1 MNFQETGSYNLL
13 KKHSVFL
20 NGISIRDLFLDNPK
34 RFEEFST
41 SLGDIVFDY
50 SKNQLDKKALDYLIK
65 MADNLDLK
73 LKIRDMFDGV
83 KINFTEK
90 RAVLHT
96 ALRDNLTKSIKVD
109 GVNVIDDIKKNFD
122 AMAEFVNDVRD
133 GKFKGATGE
142 RILDVVNIGIGGSYL
157 GAKMA
162 IEALKPYK
170 TPLINF
176 HFISNIDGTDISEV
190 LKKIEPE
197 TTLFVVASKTFTTD
211 ETMTNANS
219 AKKWLV
225 EKLGEKAVK
234 NHFCALSTNKKLAGE
249 FGIPEIQVFPF
260 GDYVG
265 GRYSMWGTI
274 GLPICMAIGVDNF
287 KKFLGGANLA
297 DEHFRNTD
305 FDKNIPVL
313 MALVSIWNINFMG
326 AVAEAVLPYDN
337 YLKYLPLYL
346 QQLVMESNGKSV
358 DKNGNTIKYQTSPIV
373 FGDEGTNG
381 QHSFYQLLHQ
391 GTEKILCDFIIPV
404 FSHNEI
410 GEHQVK
416 LLANGI
422 AQTEALMKGK
432 TKEEAEAELRVQGMS
447 DSEIQKLLPYK
458 EFTGNRPS
466 NTFLIK
472 RITPEIL
479 GMLVAF
485 YEHKTFVEG
494 VFWDINS
501 FDQFGVELGKQL
513 AKNIVRDLKSDEMIT
528 THDSSTNGLI
538 NMVKTLRKDM

>member
-1 MNFQETGSYNLL
+1 MNFTETQSYNQL
-13 KKHSVFL
+13 KKHSIFL
-20 NGISIRDLFLDNPK
+20 KDILIKDLFSENPK

-50 SKNQLDKKALDYLIK
+50 SKNQIDKKALDYLIK
-65 MADNLDLK
+65 TAQNLELQSRIK
-73 LKIRDMFDGV
+73 DMFDGV
-83 KINFTEK
+83 KINYTEG

-96 ALRDNLTKSIKVD
+96 ALRDNLSKSIKVD
-109 GVNVIDDIKKNFD
+109 GQNVIEDIRNNFGK
-122 AMAEFVNDVRD
+122 MANFVNLVRD
-133 GKFKGATGE
+133 GNFKGATGE

-176 HFISNIDGTDISEV
+176 HFISNIDGTDASEV

-197 TTLFVVASKTFTTD
+197 TTLFVIASKTFTTD
-211 ETMTNANS
+211 ETMTNANT

-234 NHFCALSTNKKLAGE
+234 NHFCALSTNVKLAGE
-249 FGIPEIQVFPF
+249 FGIPESQVFPF
-260 GDYVG
+260 GDYIG

-287 KKFLGGANLA
+287 KKFLNGANLA
-297 DEHFRNTD
+297 DEHFKNTD
-305 FDKNIPVL
+305 FSKNIPVL
-313 MALVSIWNINFMG
+313 MALISIWNINFLG
-326 AVAEAVLPYDN
+326 TVAEAVLPYDN
-337 YLKYLPLYL
+337 YLKFLPLYL

-358 DKNGNTIKYQTSPIV
+358 DKNGNPIKYQTSPVI

-391 GTEKILCDFIIPV
+391 GTEKILCDFILPV
-404 FSHNEI
+404 FSHNEM
-410 GEHQVK
+410 GEHQLK

-432 TKEEAEAELRVQGMS
+432 TREEAYEELRAQNLS
-447 DSEIQKLLPYK
+447 DKEIQKLLPYK
-458 EFTGNRPS
+458 EFSGNRPS
-466 NTFLIK
+466 NTFLVK
-472 RITPEIL
+472 QITPETL

-494 VFWDINS
+494 IFWDINS

-513 AKNIVRDLKSDEMIT
+513 AKKIVKDLKSDEPT
-528 THDSSTNGLI
+528 TSHDSSTNGLI
-538 NMVKTLRKDM
+538 SMVKTLRKDM

>member
-20 NGISIRDLFLDNPK
+20 NDISIKDLFLDNPK

-50 SKNQLDKKALDYLIK
+50 SKNQLDKKAVDYLIK
-65 MADNLDLK
+65 MAQNLDLK
-73 LKIRDMFDGV
+73 SKIHDMFDGV

-122 AMAEFVNDVRD
+122 AMCEFVNSVRD
-133 GKFKGATGE
+133 GKFRGATGE

-249 FGIPEIQVFPF
+249 FGIPESQVFPF

-297 DEHFRNTD
+297 DEHFKNTD

-326 AVAEAVLPYDN
+326 TVAEAVLPYDN

-358 DKNGNTIKYQTSPIV
+358 DKNGNPIKYQTSPII

-410 GEHQVK
+410 GEHQLK

-432 TKEEAEAELRVQGMS
+432 TKAEAEAELRAQGMN
-447 DSEIQKLLPYK
+447 DAEIQKLLPYK

-472 RITPEIL
+472 RITPETL

-513 AKNIVRDLKSDEMIT
+513 AKNIVRDLKSDEIIT
-528 THDSSTNGLI
+528 SHDSSTNGLI
-538 NMVKTLRKDM
+538 NMVKTLREDM

>member
-20 NGISIRDLFLDNPK
+20 NGISIKDLFADNPK

-50 SKNQLDKKALDYLIK
+50 SKNQLDKKAIEYLIK
-65 MADNLDLK
+65 TADNLDLK

-122 AMAEFVNDVRD
+122 AMTEFVNDVRD
-133 GKFKGATGE
+133 GKFRGATGE

-297 DEHFRNTD
+297 DEHFKNTD

-313 MALVSIWNINFMG
+313 MALVSIWNVNFMG

-358 DKNGNTIKYQTSPIV
+358 DKNGNPIKYQTSPII

-410 GEHQVK
+410 GEHQLK

-422 AQTEALMKGK
+422 AQAEALMKGK
-432 TKEEAEAELRVQGMS
+432 TKAEAEEELRAQGMS
-447 DSEIQKLLPYK
+447 DAEIKKLLPYK
-458 EFTGNRPS
+458 EFTGNRAS

-472 RITPEIL
+472 RITPETL

-501 FDQFGVELGKQL
+501 FDQYGVELGKQL
-513 AKNIVRDLKSDEMIT
+513 AKNIVKDLKSDEMIT
-528 THDSSTNGLI
+528 SHDSSTNGLI
-538 NMVKTLRKDM
+538 NMVKTLREDM

>member
-1 MNFQETGSYNLL
+1 MNFKETSQYNLL

-20 NGISIRDLFLDNPK
+20 NGMSIKDLFSDNPK

-50 SKNQLDKKALDYLIK
+50 SKNQLDKKAMDFLIK
-65 MADNLDLK
+65 MAESLDLK

-313 MALVSIWNINFMG
+313 MALVSIWNINFLET
-326 AVAEAVLPYDN
+326 VAEAVLPYDN

-358 DKNGNTIKYQTSPIV
+358 DKNGNPIKYQTSPII

-410 GEHQVK
+410 GEHQLK

-432 TKEEAEAELRVQGMS
+432 TKAEAEEELRGQGMS
-447 DSEIQKLLPYK
+447 DAEIKKLLPYK

-472 RITPEIL
+472 RITPETL

-513 AKNIVRDLKSDEMIT
+513 AKNIVRDLKSDEIIT
-528 THDSSTNGLI
+528 SHDSSTNGLI
-538 NMVKTLRKDM
+538 NMVKTLREDM

>member
-1 MNFQETGSYNLL
+1 
-13 KKHSVFL
+13 
-20 NGISIRDLFLDNPK
+20 
-34 RFEEFST
+34 
-41 SLGDIVFDY
+41 
-50 SKNQLDKKALDYLIK
+50 
-65 MADNLDLK
+65 
-73 LKIRDMFDGV
+73 
-83 KINFTEK
+83 
-90 RAVLHT
+90 
-96 ALRDNLTKSIKVD
+96 
-109 GVNVIDDIKKNFD
+109 FD

-313 MALVSIWNINFMG
+313 MALVSIWNINFLET
-326 AVAEAVLPYDN
+326 VAEAVLPYDN

-358 DKNGNTIKYQTSPIV
+358 DKNGNPIKYQTSPII

-410 GEHQVK
+410 GEHQLK

-432 TKEEAEAELRVQGMS
+432 TKAEAEEELRGQGMS
-447 DSEIQKLLPYK
+447 DAEIKKLLPYK

-472 RITPEIL
+472 RITPETL

-513 AKNIVRDLKSDEMIT
+513 AK
-528 THDSSTNGLI
+528 
-538 NMVKTLRKDM
+538 